1 MAGQWEQFARNFKD
15 FYDLGNKVQTGLAT
29 RKILD
34 EEVETL
40 YDQTDM
46 GAGVPHGL
54 SNKFRYDGK
63 IYDKQITGDQLR
75 GLQDRRIA
83 DAMIKFGDAEGATKM
98 LTSKAQLKNLN
109 LDNQVKEGTLA
120 ETIKKVKIDNDAK
133 LKTMD
138 LTDAQITR
146 YNQLTPL
153 MAEKYLAD
161 IESQKVSTAQSVSK
175 FASEKSILDDKAT
188 MSSYELAEYEA
199 DEDNRDLQRGL
210 TNKNIIL
217 AEKETDLKTKQTDLD
232 AKVFTSSY
240 EEVLATR
247 LLESGEAKDAAEASK
262 LAAERNLAGNQALSD
277 FATAMKEG
285 GELFGA
291 DALAQQEWLTTR
303 WQESGGDKAVKQL
316 IDTIKA
322 DDLASL
328 TAEGSRLM
336 AEVGVAFSGKSQNL
350 QKEAL
355 VKLID
360 GQDGIEGNMKFGKD
374 AKGNTVLYEYPSVEA
389 MNADKK
395 DLGAGGE
402 PVAKGKKNGWDS
414 FREGFYNEFTPLK
427 SLEIAK
433 LNSEIA
439 YKDAQTNELIGKADA
454 AKQARQD
461 DIWAR
466 HRTTADYQTL
476 LRKRITAEQK
486 ILDEVPTAEG
496 GERRIVKRS
505 DIEAAMRAEYFAST
519 PGGNEFEGFS
529 YTLDEEPK

>member
-1 MAGQWEQFARNFKD
+1 MAGQWEQFARNFET
-15 FYDLGNKVQTGLAT
+15 FYKLGNKVQTGLAT
-29 RKILD
+29 KKILD
-34 EEVETL
+34 EEVETIQAP
-40 YDQTDM
+40 DAA
-46 GAGVPHGL
+46 GPGVPHSGYN
-54 SNKFRYDGK
+54 SQGGIGSRFRYDGK
-63 IYDKQITGDQLR
+63 IYDKQITGDQLK
-75 GLQDRRIA
+75 GLQDKRIA
-83 DAMIKFGDAEGATKM
+83 AEMTRFGDAEGATKM

-120 ETIKKVKIDNDAK
+120 ETIKRVKIDNDAK

-153 MAEKYLAD
+153 MGEKYLAD

-199 DEDNRDLQRGL
+199 DEDNRDKSRGVTAKKL
-210 TNKNIIL
+210 TNE
-217 AEKETDLKTKQTDLD
+217 EKEADLKSKQIDLD
-232 AKVFTSSY
+232 AEVFTSSY

-277 FATAMKEG
+277 FATAMKKG

-291 DALAQQEWLTTR
+291 DALTQQEWLTTR

-336 AEVGVAFSGKSQNL
+336 TEVGVAFSGKSQNL

-439 YKDAQTNELIGKADA
+439 YKDAQTAELTGKAA
-454 AKQARQD
+454 ATRQAKED
-461 DIWAR
+461 DIWAAER
-466 HRTTADYQTL
+466 RTPAYEARLTQAIAAWE
-476 LRKRITAEQK
+476 KNN
-486 ILDEVPTAEG
+486 EVPNTSPP
-496 GERRIVKRS
+496 IVE
-505 DIEAAMRAEYFAST
+505 IEKALKAQYFAST
-519 PGGNEFEGFS
+519 NDEFDGFS
-529 YTLDEEPK
+529 SPDFP